1 MGVLGHLEVLDG
13 AGHVRQRI
21 AIREAPFSIGRGFG
35 NDLVLEDPHVAAHH
49 ATLQCDAEGRWR
61 LLDAGSLNGLRVEDR
76 QVTSVLLDE
85 PTLVVIGRT
94 PLRFRDAEQPV
105 APERALPEDDESVQ
119 RSLFLNRLQRWPVVA
134 ALALLL
140 VVLEAGHSYFESSA
154 ETVGWEMGR
163 AAAELLGICAGWGL
177 AWGLLSR
184 LFTGRARFQLH
195 LLIGLAGLLGLM
207 VAAGLVYAAAFAFD
221 LSYGAAITSVLAYT
235 ALGATVWLHL
245 RALTPTHRLAC
256 ALASIGLALGLSTL
270 DAGKQY
276 YATGL
281 LFAPTDRLEFLPG
294 SWRISRPGTLD
305 DFLREAGALGPSV
318 DPKTR

>member
-21 AIREAPFSIGRGFG
+21 AVREAPFSIGRGFG
-35 NDLVLEDPHVAAHH
+35 NDLVLDDPHVAAHH

-61 LLDAGSLNGLRVEDR
+61 LLDAGSLNGLRIDDR
-76 QVTSVLLDE
+76 QVTSVLLEE
-85 PTLVVIGRT
+85 PTLVVVGRT
-94 PLRFRDAEQPV
+94 PLRFREAEQAVP
-105 APERALPEDDESVQ
+105 PERALPEDDESVQ

-140 VVLEAGHSYFESSA
+140 VLLEAGHSYFESSA

-163 AAAELLGICAGWGL
+163 AALELLGICAGWGL

-195 LLIGLAGLLGLM
+195 LLIGLTGLLGLM
-207 VAAGLVYAAAFAFD
+207 IAAGFVYVAAFAFD
-221 LSYGAAITSVLAYT
+221 LSWGAAITAVLAYV

-245 RALTPTHRLAC
+245 RAVTPTHRLAC
-256 ALASIGLALGLSTL
+256 ALASIGLALGLIGL
-270 DAGKQY
+270 DTGKQY

-281 LFAPTDRLEFLPG
+281 LFAPTDRLEFLPA
-294 SWRISRPGTLD
+294 SWRISRPETLD
-305 DFLREAGALGPSV
+305 EFLQDAARLRSAVEPI
-318 DPKTR
+318 KR